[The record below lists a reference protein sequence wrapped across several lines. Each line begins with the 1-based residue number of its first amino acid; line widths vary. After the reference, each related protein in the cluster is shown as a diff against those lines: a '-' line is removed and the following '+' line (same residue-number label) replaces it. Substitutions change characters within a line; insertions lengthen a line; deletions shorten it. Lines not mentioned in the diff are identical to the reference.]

1 MRVISNYQITITKYQ
16 IMRCLKVKKR
26 IVLLGLLILILFL
39 AACGSDSEKTSS
51 DIEIGENLLIE
62 NSGAAAEDVTRLNND
77 YAGALSVQT
86 QLALGT
92 LQLEDSDLAVD
103 EAFAAELLPLWRAVQ
118 SLGNS
123 ETAAEA
129 EIRAVINQIQDTM
142 SPEQIMAIADMELTE
157 ESMTTMIEEGGL
169 AFGPGG
175 RGFSGGNLGD
185 DGPGGDFPGGGPG
198 FGFGGG
204 PGGGGFPGGG
214 FGNLS
219 EDDIA
224 TRRAEFAERGVAAF
238 ADRALTGAVIRML
251 EVKTGELDESDLQDR
266 AGRFNPFGVVSEVT
280 GIPVATLR
288 EEMAGGATM
297 AEVITANDGDLEAVK
312 TAMVE
317 AYSELPNLEG
327 QDIDQDVDD
336 LLNNTLA
343 FPSGSGQ
350 E

>member
-1 MRVISNYQITITKYQ
+1 M
-16 IMRCLKVKKR
+16 KKR

-51 DIEIGENLLIE
+51 DIEIGESLLIE
-62 NSGAAAEDVTRLNND
+62 NSGAAAKDVTRLKND

-103 EAFAAELLPLWRAVQ
+103 EVLAVELLPLWRAVQ

-129 EIRAVINQIQDTM
+129 EVRAVINQIQDTM
-142 SPEQIMAIADMELTE
+142 MPEQISAIADMELTE
-157 ESMTTMIEEGGL
+157 ESMTTLIEEGGL

-175 RGFSGGNLGD
+175 GRGLAGGEADSEGV
-185 DGPGGDFPGGGPG
+185 GGG
-198 FGFGGG
+198 FAGGG
-204 PGGGGFPGGG
+204 PGGGFFGGPPGGGPPDGGPPGGG

-219 EDDIA
+219 QDDIA
-224 TRRAEFAERGVAAF
+224 TRRAEFAEGGVAAF

-266 AGRFNPFGVVSEVT
+266 AGRFNPFGVVSEVS

-327 QDIDQDVDD
+327 QDIDQVVDD
-336 LLNNTLA
+336 LLNNALA